1 MWLAHLRRFKKGEA
15 VVGSRLARISDWSLL
30 AKKAQYNARELAA
43 LCHVSLRQLERYYKQ
58 SFDQSPQTWL
68 NAARLKEAQEFLLQ
82 GLTVKETAYSVGFK
96 QPSHF
101 CREFKRHA
109 GTTPNG
115 FVLRKSRVRPRNVVR
130 R

>member
-1 MWLAHLRRFKKGEA
+1 MS
-15 VVGSRLARISDWSLL
+15 SRLARISDWGGL
-30 AKKAQYNARELAA
+30 AKRAQYNAKELAA

-68 NAARLKEAQEFLLQ
+68 NETRLKAAQEFLLQ
-82 GLTVKETAYSVGFK
+82 GLTVKETAYSLGFK

-109 GTTPNG
+109 GTTPNT
-115 FVLRKSRVRPRNVVR
+115 FTLRKSRTQSRNVAR